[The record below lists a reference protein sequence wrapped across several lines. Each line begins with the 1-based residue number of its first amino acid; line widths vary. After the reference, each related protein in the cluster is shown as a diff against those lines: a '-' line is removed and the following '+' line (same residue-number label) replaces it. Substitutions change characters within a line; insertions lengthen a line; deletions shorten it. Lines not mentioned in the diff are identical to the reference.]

1 MGWLSI
7 YLSANTCVSDYVC
20 VYLCLEY
27 VWPDMIAFT
36 DLEAEGHVVVK
47 NEQGGKKT

>member
-1 MGWLSI
+1 MQ
-7 YLSANTCVSDYVC
+7 TRVCQTVYVC
-20 VYLCLEY
+20 VCVCLEY

-36 DLEAEGHVVVK
+36 DLETEGRVVK